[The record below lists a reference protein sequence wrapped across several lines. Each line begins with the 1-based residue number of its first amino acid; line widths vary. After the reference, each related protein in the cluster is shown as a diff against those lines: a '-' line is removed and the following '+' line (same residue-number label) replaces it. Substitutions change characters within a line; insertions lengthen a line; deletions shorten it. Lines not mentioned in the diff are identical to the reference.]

1 MKIHH
6 TVEQNP
12 KEKEAS
18 ARGRKAHKDGHGFED
33 EMVAFLRAGL
43 PDCFRIQRHEPGD
56 ILIFF
61 RDEPFMFIQCKDH
74 KRPNIRAALR
84 LARQVLKGSASPA
97 ALTRAEGETPI
108 LSVEVRDF
116 AWLLATANLKENTE
130 PEQGERK

>member
-1 MKIHH
+1 MKVHR
-6 TVEQNP
+6 TDPQNP

-56 ILIFF
+56 ILIFC
-61 RDEPFMFIQCKDH
+61 RDEPFLFIQCKDH
-74 KRPNIRAALR
+74 KLPNIRAALR
-84 LARQVLKGSASPA
+84 QARQDLKGSASPA

-116 AWLLATANLKENTE
+116 AWLLATANLKENT
-130 PEQGERK
+130 GG